1 VGKEAYHFYT
11 LEEADVIAKQK
22 ERGMRQGHNRF
33 EFVLPKKDGSRL
45 PVVISARTMN
55 SPDGRQFGV
64 VTFTEIFEQKRAKE
78 QLRKANKQLQE
89 RQKEMEEE
97 LALAARVQESLAP
110 KRLIW
115 GHMRVEAHFQA
126 VRTIGGDFG
135 LAMPCGEDHLNLLI
149 GDVSGHGIGSALVAN
164 RIYAEMVTQLRA
176 AMPLSDMLQH
186 MNRFVIENMGIS
198 GFFSPQ
204 HWLVLTWVAGECSLQ
219 VGVSH
224 QRWS

>member
-89 RQKEMEEE
+89 RQKRMEEE
-97 LALAARVQESLAP
+97 LSLAARVQESLAP
-110 KRLIW
+110 KSLIW
-115 GHMRVEAHFQA
+115 VACVLKRIFKPFARSA
-126 VRTIGGDFG
+126 VILDLRC
-135 LAMPCGEDHLNLLI
+135 LAGKI
-149 GDVSGHGIGSALVAN
+149 I
-164 RIYAEMVTQLRA
+164 
-176 AMPLSDMLQH
+176 
-186 MNRFVIENMGIS
+186 
-198 GFFSPQ
+198 
-204 HWLVLTWVAGECSLQ
+204 
-219 VGVSH
+219 
-224 QRWS
+224 